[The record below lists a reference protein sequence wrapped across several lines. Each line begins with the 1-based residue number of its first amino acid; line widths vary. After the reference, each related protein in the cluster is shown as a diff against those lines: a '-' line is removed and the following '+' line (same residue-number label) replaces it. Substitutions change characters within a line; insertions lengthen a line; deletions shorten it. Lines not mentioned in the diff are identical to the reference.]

1 MSSTYNPG
9 RVAGFW
15 YLLLILIGP
24 LRLIYVQVAFPAAV
38 PGRLAHHRR
47 LCLCDPQL
55 YGRTVPQYQDKV
67 FTIPQPAFFGELA
80 IMLWLVIKV
89 PSRQRW
95 TPQPY
100 RRQLVRLHYC
110 RLTTPALGVV

>member
-1 MSSTYNPG
+1 MYRSRFLPRFLGVWLTI
-9 RVAGFW
+9 AGFA
-15 YLLLILIGP
+15 
-24 LRLIYVQVAFPAAV
+24 YVTLSFTGVLF
-38 PGRLAHHRR
+38 
-47 LCLCDPQL
+47 
-55 YGRTVPQYQDKV
+55 PQYQDKV